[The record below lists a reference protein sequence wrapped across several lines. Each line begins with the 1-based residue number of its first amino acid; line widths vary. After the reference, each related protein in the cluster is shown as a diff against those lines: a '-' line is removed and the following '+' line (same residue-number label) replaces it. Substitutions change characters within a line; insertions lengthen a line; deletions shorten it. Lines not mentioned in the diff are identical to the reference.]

1 METPETIYLIPDSE
15 HGHLWCD
22 DPAPGLGMDPKDAI
36 EYRRA
41 DVVDATLA
49 KQAKAAR
56 NGMDAAR
63 SASTQEMKEAQ
74 RLRDESKPE
83 LLESERQANAQ
94 LTAQLEYLEQLAS
107 DRLEL
112 VTATTDRALALETAL
127 AESTRI
133 LREIL
138 QGEKLQFSRRIQIC
152 SWADHLD
159 ALTNME
165 APHG

>member
-1 METPETIYLIPDSE
+1 VETPETIYLIPDSE

-22 DPAPGLGMDPKDAI
+22 DPAPGLGMDPEDAI

-94 LTAQLEYLEQLAS
+94 LTAQVEYLEQLAS
-107 DRLEL
+107 DRLEHL
-112 VTATTDRALALETAL
+112 TAITDRALALEKAMEPTISIL
-127 AESTRI
+127 DRVHKESGTS
-133 LREIL
+133 
-138 QGEKLQFSRRIQIC
+138 FSDAMHAR
-152 SWADHLD
+152 SWADHLR
-159 ALTNME
+159 ALLKE
-165 APHG
+165 ADHG

>member
-1 METPETIYLIPDSE
+1 MSKSHAAMCVYCGEAVIYDTREVTDMAAAHAKIVE
-15 HGHLWCD
+15 HDQQC
-22 DPAPGLGMDPKDAI
+22 P
-36 EYRRA
+36 
-41 DVVDATLA
+41 
-49 KQAKAAR
+49 R
-56 NGMDAAR
+56 NPLVSRIAH
-63 SASTQEMKEAQ
+63 
-74 RLRDESKPE
+74 
-83 LLESERQANAQ
+83 
-94 LTAQLEYLEQLAS
+94 LEQLTS